1 MAHPYIQDVRQRLF
15 QILRTSMLR
24 CVQTAFL
31 LPQFCPNQTKTKLD
45 VEGGRRRAITPKR
58 FNPISPSK
66 NNIAAQL
73 PRVISNKTIK
83 CTLPPFSVCFHKTF
97 CHLSSSTGWPDWA
110 IFRLL
115 GSFLKITEAAQILGL
130 LFYHGNSYVTILL
143 KWFGLYFGR
152 PCSCTLRAMHCIAWK
167 QTDSIKTETDV
178 ARTRRLVNIVLH
190 KIDEIE
196 SGFK

>member
-1 MAHPYIQDVRQRLF
+1 VSRLHLHIVPRRHRLPIIESLQIFHNQIAHPYIQDVRQRLF

-97 CHLSSSTGWPDWA
+97 CHLSSSTG
-110 IFRLL
+110 
-115 GSFLKITEAAQILGL
+115 
-130 LFYHGNSYVTILL
+130 
-143 KWFGLYFGR
+143 
-152 PCSCTLRAMHCIAWK
+152 
-167 QTDSIKTETDV
+167 
-178 ARTRRLVNIVLH
+178 
-190 KIDEIE
+190 
-196 SGFK
+196 